1 MVTSG
6 IQPLRVLLVED
17 NPADARLVEE
27 MLKETGPTPISLVH
41 AGRLRQALNYLQ
53 SEGFNAVLL
62 DLSLPDSAGLDTFVT
77 ARKAAP
83 GAPIV
88 VLTGLL
94 DEEVA
99 VRAVREGAQDYLVKG
114 QVDGPLLYHSIRYAI
129 ERHRVEDELR
139 VSEAKYRSLVDGS
152 IQGILIHVDGVIKL
166 ANPALAR
173 LFNADSAEALIGQS
187 IWPLIVEHD
196 SERVRAFTRARLEGR
211 EAPSRYEMRI
221 QTGDNR
227 ALSLDC
233 YETTIEWEG
242 KRAILA
248 TVVDITD
255 LRKTEEQFRQAQ
267 RMEAVGRLAGGI
279 AHDFNNLLTAILG
292 YTELV
297 MSDLGTEH
305 ACASDMSEIRSA
317 GQSAVRLTRQLL
329 AFSRRQILQPRVLD
343 LNQVISRMDALLR
356 RVIGEDIALETRLGN
371 ALNRVNADPG
381 QIEQVLMN
389 LVVNARDAMPEGG
402 KLMIE
407 TANVDLDESYAS
419 RHPSTSPGRHVLLA
433 VTDTGIGM
441 SEETVRR
448 LFEPFF
454 TTKEAGKGTGLGLAT
469 VYGIVK
475 QSQGSIW
482 VYSEPDHGSTFKIYL
497 PAAAA
502 DADAEAMPEDV
513 PRPLSGTETILVVE
527 DQLEVRGIIRAT
539 LLRNGYTVLEATT
552 GEEALAVS
560 RGHTSPIH
568 LLFTDVVM
576 PGLSG
581 RRLAQTLAGER
592 PGLRVIYTS
601 GYTDDA
607 IVRHGVLEPG
617 LAFLQKPY
625 TSNALLR
632 KVREVLEAP
641 QPPAV

>member
-1 MVTSG
+1 MVTRG

-41 AGRLRQALNYLQ
+41 AGRLRQAISYLER
-53 SEGFNAVLL
+53 EGFNAVLL

-94 DEEVA
+94 DEDVA

-139 VSEAKYRSLVDGS
+139 VSEAKYRSLVEGS
-152 IQGILIHVDGVIKL
+152 IQGIVIHVDGVIKL
-166 ANPALAR
+166 ANPAMAR
-173 LFNADSAEALIGQS
+173 LFNVDSPETLVGTS
-187 IWPLIVEHD
+187 IWPFIAEQD
-196 SERVRAFTRARLEGR
+196 RARARTFTQARLEGR
-211 EAPSRYEMRI
+211 EAPSRYELRL
-221 QTGDNR
+221 QAG
-227 ALSLDC
+227 ALALDC
-233 YETTIEWEG
+233 YETTIDWEG
-242 KRAILA
+242 ERAILA

-255 LRKTEEQFRQAQ
+255 LRKTEEQFRHAQ

-292 YTELV
+292 YSELV
-297 MSDLGTEH
+297 MNELGAAH
-305 ACASDMSEIRSA
+305 ACTGDIAEIRNA

-343 LNQVISRMDALLR
+343 LNHVIERMDALLR
-356 RVIGEDIALETRLGN
+356 RVIGEDIALETKLGD
-371 ALNRVNADPG
+371 ALSRVNADPG

-402 KLMIE
+402 NVLIE
-407 TANVDLDESYAS
+407 TANVYLDESYTR
-419 RHPSTSPGRHVLLA
+419 RHAGTSPGPHVLLA
-433 VTDTGIGM
+433 VTDTGTGM
-441 SEETVRR
+441 SEQTMRR

-482 VYSEPDHGSTFKIYL
+482 VYSEPEHGSTFKIYL
-497 PAAAA
+497 PAVAA
-502 DADAEAMPEDV
+502 DADAQAIPEDA
-513 PRPLSGTETILVVE
+513 PRSLSGTETILVVE
-527 DQLEVRGIIRAT
+527 DQVEVRGIIRAT
-539 LLRNGYTVLEATT
+539 LLRNGYTVLEATN
-552 GEEALAVS
+552 GEEALTLS
-560 RGHTSPIH
+560 RQHANVIH

-581 RRLAQTLAGER
+581 RRLAQFLSTER

-607 IVRHGVLEPG
+607 IVRHGVLESG

-625 TSNALLR
+625 TANALLR
-632 KVREVLEAP
+632 KIREVLEAP
-641 QPPAV
+641 EPPAI